1 MIQGLTAFNLNLN
14 CFENEN
20 NPIFSAAKELFML
33 NFVLQT
39 INDCLKHKFYSP
51 AIG

>member
-20 NPIFSAAKELFML
+20 NPIFSAAKEFFML
-33 NFVLQT
+33 DFVLQK
-39 INDCLKHKFYSP
+39 INDCLSEK
-51 AIG
+51 